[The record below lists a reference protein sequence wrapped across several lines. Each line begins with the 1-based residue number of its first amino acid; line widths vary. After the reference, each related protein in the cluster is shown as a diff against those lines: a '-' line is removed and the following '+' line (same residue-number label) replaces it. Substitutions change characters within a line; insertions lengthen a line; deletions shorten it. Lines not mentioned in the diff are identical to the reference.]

1 MSTQAQTGPELRIE
15 GSSTRLWIPVGAG
28 LFLVALLVSALV
40 VPQLRLLHFLQA
52 LIYLAV
58 IVGSRGNK
66 VWALGAGF
74 ASSVFCNSRQ
84 LFVTHLMQAGAIV
97 FLSFLRKG
105 QITRLDTMMV
115 TLGGIGHFI
124 LIVACL
130 VAFGRART
138 ERKWLKFVAGGLT
151 TLAYFALIVK
161 IALPH

>member
-1 MSTQAQTGPELRIE
+1 MGREARIP
-15 GSSTRLWIPVGAG
+15 GSSTRIWIPVGAG
-28 LFLVALLVSALV
+28 LFLVALFVSALV
-40 VPQLRLLHFLQA
+40 VPQLRPLHFLQA

-58 IVGSRGNK
+58 IVASRGNK

-74 ASSVFCNSRQ
+74 AIAVFWNGLQ

-97 FLSFLRKG
+97 FLSFLRTG

-124 LIVACL
+124 LILACL
-130 VAFGRART
+130 VAFRRART
-138 ERKWLKFVAGGLT
+138 GKKWLKFVAGGLT

-161 IALPH
+161 IALPQ